1 MSRRS
6 PKAGGKHHKDLRVIS
21 SGSVDLLPPAAK
33 IDLRD
38 SFAVRRELAA
48 VYRDARS
55 GQIDSSVATRLG
67 YLLSQLLRSFE
78 TTELQDR
85 LEALERILT
94 QRRQDHDHG
103 SNR

>member
-6 PKAGGKHHKDLRVIS
+6 PKSGGKHPKDLRVIS
-21 SGSVDLLPPAAK
+21 SGSVEVLPPAAK

-38 SFAVRRELAA
+38 PYAVRRELAA

-55 GQIDSSVATRLG
+55 GRIDSAVATRLG
-67 YLLSQLLRSFE
+67 YLLSQLLRAFE
-78 TTELQDR
+78 TTELQER
-85 LEALERILT
+85 LETLERILT
-94 QRRQDHDHG
+94 QRRQDHDQG